1 MQHWRMVDLW
11 WVYPTLY
18 IRGCIH
24 PPGGSG
30 FLPST
35 VCRLGNQAGEAW
47 WSVNIS
53 MYTRWTHH
61 LCTCSGNSHET
72 LSHQI
77 CMIMPFR
84 VQNMTVFV
92 SLRDDMPCGKLP
104 GFAVASGLCLG
115 AQCFTFFCGHGALP
129 GSFFLLLF
137 PIRAL
142 FFFFWYIWRFK
153 KLEIA
158 KSSTQWLLKVFFL
171 GSHGCNR
178 PPKRLNM
185 VDEFGFRSPTWYV

>member
-1 MQHWRMVDLW
+1 MLLSTCILMQHWRMVDLW
-11 WVYPTLY
+11 LVYPTIY
-18 IRGCIH
+18 PVVCIH
-24 PPGGSG
+24 RWFRIS
-30 FLPST
+30 S
-35 VCRLGNQAGEAW
+35 VMNQAGESW
-47 WSVNIS
+47 WSVNIIT
-53 MYTRWTHH
+53 YTRWTHD

-84 VQNMTVFV
+84 VQNMRVFV
-92 SLRDDMPCGKLP
+92 SLRDDMPCWKLP

-115 AQCFTFFCGHGALP
+115 AQCFTFFCGHWALS
-129 GSFFLLLF
+129 GSCFLFLF
-137 PIRAL
+137 PITAVFL
-142 FFFFWYIWRFK
+142 FSSIWRFK

-158 KSSTQWLLKVFFL
+158 KSLTQWLLKVFFL